1 MITRPIHE
9 NLDTSFVNLSALLRY
24 LRRREFVGKINI
36 ELSGYE
42 AEIFLTGAGEI
53 KAREHDRIA
62 GRIAEGE
69 EALQRLLIRAR
80 EPGGIINVFQA
91 ANQNEKKAVKKE
103 TKITPQNATEIP
115 KLELPKANGNPFKT
129 QTPPKINTPPRA
141 VIQAKTPSV
150 EISVENINAKPA
162 VRLPDFPF
170 KLTNKV
176 EEKARRINLAP
187 QHWQTL
193 LDVTGEIL
201 GKIDRTLSAAK
212 LDFKAAFKKACS
224 EIADDYPFLADANNF
239 SYKDGKITMREQTG
253 APVFVSGIFEA
264 LRRILEKLGKFPQHA
279 NAHRKCLENLA
290 GLNER
295 RRRFHDKFTITPQIE
310 RIIKS

>member
-1 MITRPIHE
+1 MTRPIHE

-24 LRRREFVGKINI
+24 LRRREFVGKINV

-42 AEIFLTGAGEI
+42 AEILLSGAGEI
-53 KAREHDRIA
+53 TAREHDRIA

-91 ANQNEKKAVKKE
+91 AAVNPQLKKSEAPMPAKISPQVSE
-103 TKITPQNATEIP
+103 TKP
-115 KLELPKANGNPFKT
+115 PKANGNTVKIEIPQKIELPQAVLEAKIPPF
-129 QTPPKINTPPRA
+129 
-141 VIQAKTPSV
+141 
-150 EISVENINAKPA
+150 EISAEKTNGKQTVS
-162 VRLPDFPF
+162 LPDFPF
-170 KLTNKV
+170 KLSNKF

-201 GKIDRTLSAAK
+201 GKIDETLKGAK
-212 LDFKAAFKKACS
+212 LDFNAAFKKACA
-224 EIADDYPFLADANNF
+224 EIVDDYPFLAAANDFLYQN
-239 SYKDGKITMREQTG
+239 GKITMREQAS
-253 APVFVSGIFEA
+253 APVFVSGVFEA

-279 NAHRKCLENLA
+279 AAHRKCLENLA
-290 GLNER
+290 GLNEQR
-295 RRRFHDKFTITPQIE
+295 KRFHDKFSITPQIE
-310 RIIKS
+310 RIMK